1 MAYLAFAVNRYPG
14 RLIISLLNQLRLEKE
29 QMLRSATISYVH
41 GFLEKHGAG
50 ETNVHF
56 CADNCG
62 GQNNNNYVIWYWCWR
77 VIHGLH
83 ENVKYSFLMAG
94 HTKFSPDWCFGLMN
108 QKLRGTFI
116 SSLFDIL
123 EANDK
128 STLSGVNCGKL
139 VGLHDGTVLVKTYDW
154 ASFLAPYFKKLTG
167 ISKIHHFSLDKNDP
181 VLQGICRLF
190 RERISVVE
198 RC

>member
-1 MAYLAFAVNRYPG
+1 MHYSFDYAQQVHYPTNPQQPG
-14 RLIISLLNQLRLEKE
+14 PIYFKTPRKCGIIGICCESTPRQINYFIAESVATGKGAN
-29 QMLRSATISYVH
+29 ATISYVH

-83 ENVKYSFLMAG
+83 ENVKYYFLVAG

-108 QKLRGTFI
+108 QKLRRTFI

-128 STLSGVNCGKL
+128 
-139 VGLHDGTVLVKTYDW
+139 
-154 ASFLAPYFKKLTG
+154 
-167 ISKIHHFSLDKNDP
+167 
-181 VLQGICRLF
+181 R
-190 RERISVVE
+190 RELW
-198 RC
+198 